1 MAEPLKNSFGPD
13 VVRTVAD
20 MLASVDDRFDRA
32 AYLAVALDGFD
43 ELELTPRAKRVSD
56 ALAAVLPPERDR
68 ALEIVIA
75 ALDFPFPEGR
85 PTGMASFVYMPFGFF
100 LAEHGLGHFELAMR
114 AQLELTQRFTAE
126 FSIRP
131 FLERYPE
138 ATLQR
143 LATWATHPNHH
154 VRRLVS
160 EGTRPR
166 LPWAGRLRAFQ
177 RDPTPVLGLL
187 ERLKDDDSE
196 YVRRSVANNLNDIA
210 KDHPETV
217 IDVARRWW
225 RDGDA
230 ARRALVRHAL
240 RTLVKQGHPEA
251 LAVLG
256 FAVDSPAQVKE
267 FRCTPSTV
275 TIGGSVRIEIV
286 VDNPSN
292 TTIPVIV
299 DLRVHFVK
307 SSGTTSPKVFK
318 GAVVEIE
325 PGAVVVVRKTVSVR
339 QHTTRKHYIGRH
351 RVDVLLNGVVHEAGD
366 AWGFDIR

>member
-13 VVRTVAD
+13 VVLTVAD
-20 MLASVDDRFDRA
+20 MVTSVYPPFDRA
-32 AYLAVALDGFD
+32 RYLAVALDGFD
-43 ELELTPRAKRVSD
+43 ELELTARAKQVSD
-56 ALAAVLPPERDR
+56 ALAAVLPAARGQ
-68 ALEIVIA
+68 ALEIVAA
-75 ALDFPFPEGR
+75 ALDFPFAGGR
-85 PTGMASFVYMPFGFF
+85 PTGMASFVYMPFGVFI
-100 LAEHGLGHFELAMR
+100 AEHGLDHFELAMQ

-138 ATLQR
+138 ETLSR
-143 LATWATHPNHH
+143 LATWCTHPNHH

-177 RDPTPVLGLL
+177 EDPGPVLGLL

-217 IDVARRWW
+217 VEVARRWW
-225 RDGDA
+225 SDEDA
-230 ARRALVRHAL
+230 QRRALVRHAL

-256 FAVDSPAQVKE
+256 FAVDSPARVKE
-267 FRCTPSTV
+267 LRCTPASAA
-275 TIGGSVRIEIV
+275 IGDSVRIEIV

-292 TTIPVIV
+292 RTIPVRV
-299 DLRVHFVK
+299 DFRVHFVK
-307 SSGTTSPKVFK
+307 SGGTTSPKVFK
-318 GAVVEIE
+318 GAVLEIE
-325 PGAVVVVRKTVSVR
+325 PGAAVVVRKTVSVR
-339 QHTTRKHYIGRH
+339 QHTTRKHYPGRH
-351 RVDVLLNGVVHEAGD
+351 RVDVLLNGVVHEEGD
-366 AWGFDIR
+366 EWGFVIG